1 MTSTNYSVIV
11 GVVTIGVRKIIKDNT
26 TENLALINS
35 LANTFMNFDIDR
47 QTLND
52 LAIFQNN
59 NSRQSIYGLF
69 NHTDTIGGNEVLQDM
84 FNKPLIDPVQ
94 IKERLE
100 VFLYLEEHNIK
111 ISLNRNDY
119 DFVEFYLKKHY
130 HAKPFSAITG
140 FLEKIIYAFKFNDN
154 DYYVIQTGIESMLPI
169 LDSLIKFTDALQ
181 GNLPKKIQEFRST
194 ILNTFQP
201 EEFAWLKQL
210 IKKSNRS
217 ATDTAKADHF
227 FRVLAYERMKILLN
241 IAYQL
246 DVYQSVSI
254 SGKALGF
261 TFPVVSENNGRG
273 LTIEGLFHPFITNP
287 KSNDIEFSPDRNVCF
302 VTGTN
307 MAGKSSLLKS
317 IGIAIY
323 LSQLGFPVPAKSMA
337 TSTFRGLITTIN
349 LADDVEQG
357 HSHFYKEVLRV
368 KHVAEKLNQSKDIF
382 VIFDELFRGTN
393 VKDAYDASLAIIAAF
408 AEVKTCFFIVST
420 HIVEVAHEL
429 SSIENI
435 NFRYMETI
443 FEDTNPVNSYKLK
456 QGITEERLGMWIV
469 KNERILEIIKNSLK
483 P

>member
-1 MTSTNYSVIV
+1 
-11 GVVTIGVRKIIKDNT
+11 
-26 TENLALINS
+26 
-35 LANTFMNFDIDR
+35 MNFDIDR

-59 NSRQSIYGLF
+59 NSRQSIYSLF
-69 NHTDTIGGNEVLQDM
+69 SHTDTIGGNEVLQDM
-84 FNKPLIDPVQ
+84 FNKPLIDPVH

-100 VFLYLEEHNIK
+100 VFLHIEEHNIK

-130 HAKPFSAITG
+130 HAKSFSVIAE
-140 FLEKIIYAFKFNDN
+140 FLEKIIYAFRFNNN
-154 DYYVIQTGIESMLPI
+154 DYYVIQTGIESTLSI
-169 LDSLIKFTDALQ
+169 LDSLIKFADALQ
-181 GNLPKKIQEFRST
+181 GALPKKIQEFRST

-201 EEFAWLKQL
+201 KEFVWIKQL
-210 IKKSNRS
+210 IEKPNRS
-217 ATDTAKADHF
+217 ATDMAKADHF
-227 FRVLAYERMKILLN
+227 FRQVAYERMKILLN
-241 IAYQL
+241 VAYQL
-246 DVYQSVSI
+246 DVYQSVGL

-261 TFPVVSENNGRG
+261 TFPIVNENNGRR
-273 LTIEGLFHPFITNP
+273 LTIEGLFHPFIANP
-287 KSNDIEFSPDRNVCF
+287 KSNNIEFSPDRNVCF

-323 LSQLGFPVPAKSMA
+323 LSQLGFPVPAKRMVTPA
-337 TSTFRGLITTIN
+337 FKGLITTIN
-349 LADDVEQG
+349 LADDLEQG

-368 KHVAEKLNQSKDIF
+368 KHVAEQLNQSKDIF

-393 VKDAYDASLAIIAAF
+393 VKDAYDASLAIISAF
-408 AEVKTCFFIVST
+408 AEVKTCFFVVST

-456 QGITEERLGMWIV
+456 EGITEERLGMWIV

>member
-1 MTSTNYSVIV
+1 
-11 GVVTIGVRKIIKDNT
+11 
-26 TENLALINS
+26 
-35 LANTFMNFDIDR
+35 MNFDIDR

-59 NSRQSIYGLF
+59 NSRQSIYNLF
-69 NHTDTIGGNEVLQDM
+69 SHTDTIGGNEALHDM
-84 FNKPLIDPVQ
+84 FNKPLIDPAQ
-94 IKERLE
+94 IKERVE
-100 VFLYLEEHNIK
+100 VFLYIEEHHIK

-130 HAKPFSAITG
+130 HPKPFSVITR
-140 FLEKIIYAFKFNDN
+140 FLEKIIYTFINKNDH
-154 DYYVIQTGIESMLPI
+154 YIIQTGIESTLSI
-169 LDSLIKFTDALQ
+169 LDSLIKFADALQ
-181 GNLPKKIQEFRST
+181 GDLPKKIEEFRST

-201 EEFAWLKQL
+201 KEFVWLKQL
-210 IKKSNRS
+210 INKLNRS
-217 ATDTAKADHF
+217 AADMAKADHF
-227 FRVLAYERMKILLN
+227 FRQLAYERMKILLN
-241 IAYQL
+241 VAYQL
-246 DVYQSVSI
+246 DVYQSVSL

-261 TFPVVSENNGRG
+261 TFPVVNENNATG
-273 LTIEGLFHPFITNP
+273 LTIKGLFHPFIANA
-287 KSNDIEFSPDRNVCF
+287 KSNDIEFSPDKNVCF
-302 VTGTN
+302 ITGTN

-323 LSQLGFPVPAKSMA
+323 LSQIGFPVPAKRMV
-337 TSTFRGLITTIN
+337 TSVFKGLITTIN

-368 KHVAEKLNQSKDIF
+368 KQVAEKLNQSKDVF

-408 AEVKTCFFIVST
+408 AEVKTCFFVVST

-443 FEDTNPVNSYKLK
+443 FEDANPVNSYKLK
-456 QGITEERLGMWIV
+456 EGITEERLGMWIV

>member
-1 MTSTNYSVIV
+1 
-11 GVVTIGVRKIIKDNT
+11 
-26 TENLALINS
+26 
-35 LANTFMNFDIDR
+35 MNFDIDR

-59 NSRQSIYGLF
+59 NSRQSIYSLF
-69 NHTDTIGGNEVLQDM
+69 NQTNTIGGNEALHDM
-84 FNKPLIDPVQ
+84 FNKPLIDPVHIQ
-94 IKERLE
+94 ERVE
-100 VFLYLEEHNIK
+100 VFLYIEEHDIK

-130 HAKPFSAITG
+130 HAKPFSVITR
-140 FLEKIIYAFKFNDN
+140 FLEKIIHAFITND
-154 DYYVIQTGIESMLPI
+154 DHYVIQTGIENTLSI
-169 LDSLIKFTDALQ
+169 LESLIDYAEALK
-181 GNLPKKIQEFRST
+181 GDLPKKIQEFRLI

-201 EEFAWLKQL
+201 EEFVWLKQL
-210 IKKSNRS
+210 IKKPNRS
-217 ATDTAKADHF
+217 PADMAKADHF
-227 FRVLAYERMKILLN
+227 FRHLAHERMKILLN
-241 IAYQL
+241 VAYQL
-246 DVYQSVSI
+246 DVYQSVSL

-261 TFPVVSENNGRG
+261 TFPVVNDTNATG
-273 LTIEGLFHPFITNP
+273 LTIKGLFHPFIANP
-287 KSNDIEFSPDRNVCF
+287 KSNDIEFSSDKNVCF
-302 VTGTN
+302 ITGTN

-323 LSQLGFPVPAKSMA
+323 LSQIGFPVPAKHMV
-337 TSTFRGLITTIN
+337 TSAFKGLITTIN

-368 KHVAEKLNQSKDIF
+368 KQVAEKLNQSKDVF

-408 AEVKTCFFIVST
+408 AEVKSCFFVVST

-435 NFRYMETI
+435 NFRYMETV
-443 FEDTNPVNSYKLK
+443 FEDTNPVNTYKLK
-456 QGITEERLGMWIV
+456 EGITEERLGMWIV
-469 KNERILEIIKNSLK
+469 KNERILEIIKSSLK

>member
-1 MTSTNYSVIV
+1 
-11 GVVTIGVRKIIKDNT
+11 
-26 TENLALINS
+26 
-35 LANTFMNFDIDR
+35 MNFDIDR

-52 LAIFQNN
+52 LAIFQNAG
-59 NSRQSIYGLF
+59 SRQSIYSLF
-69 NHTDTIGGNEVLQDM
+69 NRTNTIGGSEVLQDM
-84 FNKPLIDPVQ
+84 FNKPLTDPAQ
-94 IKERLE
+94 IKARLD
-100 VFLYLEEHNIK
+100 VFSYIEEHDIK

-130 HAKPFSAITG
+130 HAKPFSAITRS
-140 FLEKIIYAFKFNDN
+140 LEKFISAFYTNSDH
-154 DYYVIQTGIESMLPI
+154 YVIKTGIESTLLI
-169 LDSLIKFTDALQ
+169 LDSLINYADALK
-181 GNLPKKIQEFRST
+181 GGLPKKVQEFRST
-194 ILNTFQP
+194 ILNTFKP

-210 IKKSNRS
+210 IKKPRRS
-217 ATDTAKADHF
+217 AADMVKADHF
-227 FRVLAYERMKILLN
+227 FRLLAYERMKVLLN
-241 IAYQL
+241 VAYQL
-246 DVYQSVSI
+246 DVYQSVSL

-261 TFPVVSENNGRG
+261 TFPVINETKTKE
-273 LTIEGLFHPFITNP
+273 LTIKGLFHPFIAHA
-287 KSNDIEFSPDRNVCF
+287 KSNDVEFSPDKNVCF
-302 VTGTN
+302 ITGTN

-323 LSQLGFPVPAKSMA
+323 LSQIGFPVPAKSMM
-337 TSTFRGLITTIN
+337 TSVFKGMITTIN

-368 KHVAEKLNQSKDIF
+368 KQVAEKLNQSKDIF

-408 AEVKTCFFIVST
+408 AEVKTCFFVVST

-443 FEDTNPVNSYKLK
+443 FEDANPVYSYQLK
-456 QGITEERLGMWIV
+456 AGITEERLGMWII
-469 KNERILEIIKNSLK
+469 KNERILEIIKNALK

>member
-1 MTSTNYSVIV
+1 
-11 GVVTIGVRKIIKDNT
+11 
-26 TENLALINS
+26 
-35 LANTFMNFDIDR
+35 MNFDIDR

-59 NSRQSIYGLF
+59 NSRQSIFNLF
-69 NHTDTIGGNEVLQDM
+69 NHTNTIGGNEALQEM
-84 FNKPLIDPVQ
+84 FNKPLTDPAL
-94 IKERLE
+94 IKERLQ
-100 VFLYLEEHNIK
+100 VFLYLEEHNVN
-111 ISLNRNDY
+111 ISLNRNDC
-119 DFVEFYLKKHY
+119 DFVEFYLNKHY
-130 HAKPFSAITG
+130 HAKSFSVITG
-140 FLEKIIYAFKFNDN
+140 FLEKIIYAFNNNN
-154 DYYVIQTGIESMLPI
+154 DYYVIQTGIESTLSI
-169 LDSLIKFTDALQ
+169 LDSLINYADALK
-181 GNLPKKIQEFRST
+181 GDLPKKILEFRST

-201 EEFAWLKQL
+201 KEFAWLKQL
-210 IKKSNRS
+210 IKKPNRS
-217 ATDTAKADHF
+217 AADLAKADHF
-227 FRVLAYERMKILLN
+227 FRQLAYDRIKILLN

-254 SGKALGF
+254 SAKALGF
-261 TFPVVSENNGRG
+261 TFPTVNETNTTGV
-273 LTIEGLFHPFITNP
+273 IIKGLFHPFIANA
-287 KSNDIEFSPDRNVCF
+287 KSNDVEFSPDKNVCF
-302 VTGTN
+302 ITGTN

-323 LSQLGFPVPAKSMA
+323 LSQLGFPVPAKSMV
-337 TSTFRGLITTIN
+337 TSAFKGLITTIN
-349 LADDVEQG
+349 LADDLEQG

-368 KHVAEKLNQSKDIF
+368 KHVAEKLNQSKNIF

-408 AEVKTCFFIVST
+408 AEVKTCFFVVST

-456 QGITEERLGMWIV
+456 AGITEERLGMWIV
-469 KNERILEIIKNSLK
+469 KNEGILEIIKNALK

>member
-1 MTSTNYSVIV
+1 
-11 GVVTIGVRKIIKDNT
+11 
-26 TENLALINS
+26 
-35 LANTFMNFDIDR
+35 MNFDIDK

-52 LAIFQNN
+52 LAIFRNN
-59 NSRQSIYGLF
+59 NSRQSIYSLF
-69 NHTDTIGGNEVLQDM
+69 SHTNTIGGNELLQDM
-84 FNKPLIDPVQ
+84 FNKPLIDLVH

-100 VFLYLEEHNIK
+100 VFSYMEEHNIK

-119 DFVEFYLKKHY
+119 DFVEFYLNKHY
-130 HAKPFSAITG
+130 HAKPFSVITG
-140 FLEKIIYAFKFNDN
+140 FLKIIHAFNKDN
-154 DYYVIQTGIESMLPI
+154 DHYVIQTGIESTLSI
-169 LDSLIKFTDALQ
+169 LDSLINYADAIK
-181 GNLPKKIQEFRST
+181 GDLPKKIQEFRSS

-201 EEFAWLKQL
+201 TEFVWLKQL
-210 IKKSNRS
+210 IKKPNRN
-217 ATDTAKADHF
+217 AADMAKADHF
-227 FRVLAYERMKILLN
+227 FRQLAYERVKILLDV
-241 IAYQL
+241 AYQL
-246 DVYQSVSI
+246 DVYQSVI
-254 SGKALGF
+254 LSGKSLGF
-261 TFPVVSENNGRG
+261 TFPVVNETNAKG
-273 LTIEGLFHPFITNP
+273 LTIEGLFHPFIANP
-287 KSNDIEFSPDRNVCF
+287 KSNDIEFSPDKNVCF

-323 LSQLGFPVPAKSMA
+323 LSQLGFPVPAKSMV
-337 TSTFRGLITTIN
+337 TSGFRGLITTIN

-368 KHVAEKLNQSKDIF
+368 KYVAEKLNQSKDIF

-408 AEVKTCFFIVST
+408 AEVKTCFFLVST

-456 QGITEERLGMWIV
+456 EGITEERLGMWIV

-483 P
+483 S

>member
-1 MTSTNYSVIV
+1 
-11 GVVTIGVRKIIKDNT
+11 
-26 TENLALINS
+26 
-35 LANTFMNFDIDR
+35 MNFDIDR

-52 LAIFQNN
+52 LAIFGNN
-59 NSRQSIYGLF
+59 NSGRSIYSLF
-69 NHTDTIGGNEVLQDM
+69 SHTSTIGGSEALHEI
-84 FNKPLIDPVQ
+84 FNNPLINPVD
-94 IKERLE
+94 IKARVD
-100 VFLYLEEHNIK
+100 VFLYIEANGIK

-119 DFVEFYLKKHY
+119 DFVEFYLNKRY
-130 HAKPFSAITG
+130 HAKPFSLITG
-140 FLEKIIYAFKFNDN
+140 FLENILYAFNN
-154 DYYVIQTGIESMLPI
+154 NNEYYVIKTGVESTLSV
-169 LDSLIKFTDALQ
+169 LDSLLNYAEALK
-181 GNLPKKIQEFRST
+181 GDLPEKLQEFRET

-201 EEFAWLKQL
+201 KELTWLKQL
-210 IKKSNRS
+210 IDKRNRN
-217 ATDTAKADHF
+217 AQDMAKADQF
-227 FRVLAYERMKILLN
+227 FRQLSSQKIKVLLN

-246 DVYQSVSI
+246 DVYQSVSA

-261 TFPVVSENNGRG
+261 TFPEISEKHRSE
-273 LTIEGLFHPFITNP
+273 LIIEGLFHPFITDA

-323 LSQLGFPVPAKSMA
+323 LSQLGFPVPAKRLV
-337 TSTFRGLITTIN
+337 TSAFKGLITTIN

-368 KHVAEKLNQSKDIF
+368 KYVAEKLNESKGIF

-408 AEVKTCFFIVST
+408 AEVKTCFFVIST

-429 SSIENI
+429 SSIGNI

-443 FEDTNPVNSYKLK
+443 FEETNPVNSYKLK

-469 KNERILEIIKNSLK
+469 KNERILEIIKNSLNS
-483 P
+483 